1 MKTTY
6 TNEELQE
13 AIDRACKGTSATHP
27 EIGDAIALSTHLY
40 PTSWNKEQAAR
51 LTLARAFL
59 DNLPEQTEQ
68 GVLSLSQLR
77 PLSEAGPVPEGC
89 VRVRAWK
96 HESQFRVSTLEDPGD
111 THFADIHLP
120 STEKAEA
127 RGKLWEYYSR
137 KYGVMDWGYANR
149 QEPDP
154 YAELKKAHA
163 EGKVIQLKPL
173 DRPWEDLEDPDFAAP
188 ISCYRI
194 KPEPETFQAHGKA
207 WTRHTPGDPMPC
219 DGERMVYV
227 LTPKTGESEEP
238 YKASMYSWTAKDY
251 YWWGE
256 IIGWRYADETL
267 VTKSDS
273 LPEWTPAVGMSL
285 RDWFAGMALQGKAT
299 RLSNPHEHRDIL
311 AADCYDIADAM
322 LKAREVNAQ

>member
-1 MKTTY
+1 LNDDQWYAGTTHY
-6 TNEELQE
+6 T
-13 AIDRACKGTSATHP
+13 
-27 EIGDAIALSTHLY
+27 
-40 PTSWNKEQAAR
+40 
-51 LTLARAFL
+51 
-59 DNLPEQTEQ
+59 
-68 GVLSLSQLR
+68 
-77 PLSEAGPVPEGC
+77 
-89 VRVRAWK
+89 
-96 HESQFRVSTLEDPGD
+96 GD

-256 IIGWRYADETL
+256 IIGWRYADEPS
-267 VTKSDS
+267 VTS
-273 LPEWTPAVGMSL
+273 PEWTPQVGDVVRLKSGGPLMTVARLAEADPSAVL
-285 RDWFAGMALQGKAT
+285 CEWFDRSNRYDAGHITIACLEPAT
-299 RLSNPHEHRDIL
+299 KE
-311 AADCYDIADAM
+311 DA
-322 LKAREVNAQ
+322 R